1 MGKGKDKG
9 MGKVKG
15 KGNGKGKGREWERE
29 ATGDNGRQRETTGGK
44 APILDRRDQTL
55 GVLITPLRQ
64 TTLNSK

>member
-29 ATGDNGRQRETTGGK
+29 ATGDNGRQRETMGEPK
-44 APILDRRDQTL
+44 SAFPCRKL
-55 GVLITPLRQ
+55 G
-64 TTLNSK
+64 SG